1 MTKSSPK
8 GEVINGSLPNSSAV
22 ADLTQNQTAI
32 LITNEQPRAEI
43 ETSGAALAGNLGNQK
58 GKCCNW
64 VKVFTGLVVFLMG
77 ISVGISIGISY
88 WYFCR

>member
-1 MTKSSPK
+1 MTKNSIKSK
-8 GEVINGSLPNSSAV
+8 EINRSLPGYSAV

-32 LITNEQPRAEI
+32 LIANEQPRAEI
-43 ETSGAALAGNLGNQK
+43 KTSGAALAGNLGNQK